1 MTMSVTPAGRTT
13 RATVEPAA
21 IPEQR
26 RVLAVLVTAQILS
39 GAGMAAGITV
49 GALLAEEML
58 GTTGLAGLPAALFT
72 SGAALGAMAIGRL
85 SQRWG
90 RRPGLALGYAT
101 AATGSVGV
109 VVAGTVD
116 SVPLLFLSLVLYG
129 AGSATNL
136 LARYAGADLAPPER
150 RGRAVSRVLL
160 ATTFGAVLGPNLVG
174 VTGDL
179 AHSWAMP
186 RLVGPFLLA
195 AVAYALGGCVLA
207 GWLRPDPL
215 RLARELAERRA
226 ASETGDMT
234 GEGAA
239 GPETLPAAGP
249 VMGEDAGGRSAPGV
263 LTGATVMVVG
273 QLVMIAIMTMTPVH
287 MTGHGHSTQA
297 AGLVIA
303 LHVGAMFLPSPLS
316 GLLVDRVGRLRV
328 AAVGSAVLLSAG
340 LLAALASPHS
350 LPALATALV
359 LLGLGWNL
367 GLVSA
372 TAIITDAVPLD
383 SRAATQGLVDVGVAI
398 AGTTGGLASGLVVAG
413 SGYGCLAAG
422 GGILSLTVIPVL
434 ALTTRPR
441 PRPRT

>member
-1 MTMSVTPAGRTT
+1 MSVTPAGRTA
-13 RATVEPAA
+13 RASAEPDAVHA
-21 IPEQR
+21 QR
-26 RVLAVLVTAQILS
+26 RALTVLVTAQILS

-49 GALLAEEML
+49 GALLAEDML

-72 SGAALGAMAIGRL
+72 AGAAVGAMAIGRL

-101 AATGSVGV
+101 AAAGSLGV
-109 VVAGTVD
+109 VVAGTAD

-136 LARYAGADLAPPER
+136 LARYAGADLAPPDR
-150 RGRAVSRVLL
+150 RGRAVSTVLL

-195 AVAYALGGCVLA
+195 AVAYTLGSCVLA

-215 RLARELAERRA
+215 LLARELAARKA
-226 ASETGDMT
+226 ASDGGGATEAGT
-234 GEGAA
+234 AA
-239 GPETLPAAGP
+239 GPAVVPAP
-249 VMGEDAGGRSAPGV
+249 GERTAPGV
-263 LTGATVMVVG
+263 VTGATVMVIG

-287 MTGHGHSTQA
+287 MKDHGHSTQA

-316 GLLVDRVGRLRV
+316 GYLVDRVGRLRV
-328 AAVGSAVLLSAG
+328 AAAGSAVLLSAG
-340 LLAALASPHS
+340 LVAAFASPHS
-350 LPALATALV
+350 MPALATALV

-372 TAIITDAVPLD
+372 TAIITDAVPLER
-383 SRAATQGLVDVGVAI
+383 RAAVQGLVDVGVAI

-413 SGYGCLAAG
+413 GGYGYLAAG
-422 GGILSLTVIPVL
+422 GGILALTVIPVL
-434 ALTTRPR
+434 ALATQPR
-441 PRPRT
+441 PAPRT

>member
-1 MTMSVTPAGRTT
+1 MSVTPAGRTA
-13 RATVEPAA
+13 RASAEPDAVRA
-21 IPEQR
+21 QR
-26 RVLAVLVTAQILS
+26 RALTVLVTAQILS

-49 GALLAEEML
+49 GALLAEDML

-72 SGAALGAMAIGRL
+72 AGAAVGAMAIGRL

-101 AATGSVGV
+101 AAAGSLGV
-109 VVAGTVD
+109 VVAGTAD

-136 LARYAGADLAPPER
+136 LARYAGADLAPPDR
-150 RGRAVSRVLL
+150 RGRAVSTVLL

-179 AHSWAMP
+179 AHSWDMP

-195 AVAYALGGCVLA
+195 AVAYTLGSGVLA

-215 RLARELAERRA
+215 LLARELAAREA
-226 ASETGDMT
+226 ASDSDGATEAGS
-234 GEGAA
+234 AA
-239 GPETLPAAGP
+239 GPAVVPAD
-249 VMGEDAGGRSAPGV
+249 GERTAPGV
-263 LTGATVMVVG
+263 VTGATVMVIG

-287 MTGHGHSTQA
+287 MKDHGHSTQA

-316 GLLVDRVGRLRV
+316 GYLVDRVGRLRV
-328 AAVGSAVLLSAG
+328 AAAGSAVLLSAG
-340 LLAALASPHS
+340 LVAAFASPHS
-350 LPALATALV
+350 MPALATALV

-372 TAIITDAVPLD
+372 TAIITDAVPLER
-383 SRAATQGLVDVGVAI
+383 RAAVQGLVDVGVAI

-413 SGYGCLAAG
+413 GGYGYLAAG
-422 GGILSLTVIPVL
+422 GGILALTVIPVL
-434 ALTTRPR
+434 ALATQPR
-441 PRPRT
+441 PAPRT

>member
-1 MTMSVTPAGRTT
+1 MSVTPAGRTA
-13 RATVEPAA
+13 RASAEPDAVRA
-21 IPEQR
+21 QR
-26 RVLAVLVTAQILS
+26 RALTVLVTAQILS

-49 GALLAEEML
+49 GALLAEDML

-72 SGAALGAMAIGRL
+72 AGAAVGAMAIGRL

-101 AATGSVGV
+101 AAAGSLGV
-109 VVAGTVD
+109 VVAGTAD

-136 LARYAGADLAPPER
+136 LARYAGADLAPPDR
-150 RGRAVSRVLL
+150 RGRAVSTVLL

-195 AVAYALGGCVLA
+195 AVAYTLGSGVLA

-215 RLARELAERRA
+215 LLARELAAREA
-226 ASETGDMT
+226 ASDSGGATE
-234 GEGAA
+234 EGSAA
-239 GPETLPAAGP
+239 GPAVVPTD
-249 VMGEDAGGRSAPGV
+249 GERTAPGV
-263 LTGATVMVVG
+263 VTGATVMVIG

-287 MTGHGHSTQA
+287 MKDHGHSTQA

-316 GLLVDRVGRLRV
+316 GYLVDRVGRLRV
-328 AAVGSAVLLSAG
+328 AAAGSAVLLSAG
-340 LLAALASPHS
+340 LVAAFASPHS
-350 LPALATALV
+350 MPALATALV

-372 TAIITDAVPLD
+372 TAIITDAVLLER
-383 SRAATQGLVDVGVAI
+383 RAAVQGLVDVGVAI

-413 SGYGCLAAG
+413 GGYGYLAAG
-422 GGILSLTVIPVL
+422 GGILALTVIPVL
-434 ALTTRPR
+434 ALATQPR
-441 PRPRT
+441 PAPRT

>member
-1 MTMSVTPAGRTT
+1 MTMSVTPAGRTA
-13 RATVEPAA
+13 RASAEPDAVRA
-21 IPEQR
+21 QR
-26 RVLAVLVTAQILS
+26 RALTVLVTAQILS

-49 GALLAEEML
+49 GALLAEDML

-72 SGAALGAMAIGRL
+72 AGAAVGAMAIGRL

-101 AATGSVGV
+101 AAAGSLGV
-109 VVAGTVD
+109 VVAGTAD

-136 LARYAGADLAPPER
+136 LARYAGADLAPPDR
-150 RGRAVSRVLL
+150 RGRAVSTVLL

-195 AVAYALGGCVLA
+195 AVAYTLGSCVLA

-215 RLARELAERRA
+215 LLARDLAAREA
-226 ASETGDMT
+226 ASDGGGATEAGTATGPAVVPAD
-234 GEGAA
+234 GER
-239 GPETLPAAGP
+239 T
-249 VMGEDAGGRSAPGV
+249 APGV
-263 LTGATVMVVG
+263 VTGATVMVIG

-287 MTGHGHSTQA
+287 MKDHGHSTQA

-316 GLLVDRVGRLRV
+316 GYLVDRVGRLRV
-328 AAVGSAVLLSAG
+328 AAAGSAVLLSAG
-340 LLAALASPHS
+340 LVAAFASPHS
-350 LPALATALV
+350 MAALATALV

-372 TAIITDAVPLD
+372 TAIITDAVPLER
-383 SRAATQGLVDVGVAI
+383 RAAVQGLVDVGVAI

-413 SGYGCLAAG
+413 GGYGYLAAG
-422 GGILSLTVIPVL
+422 GGILALTVIPVL
-434 ALTTRPR
+434 ALATQPR
-441 PRPRT
+441 PAPRT

>member
-1 MTMSVTPAGRTT
+1 MTMSVTPAGRTA
-13 RATVEPAA
+13 RASAEPDAVHA
-21 IPEQR
+21 QR
-26 RVLAVLVTAQILS
+26 RALTVLVTAQILS

-49 GALLAEEML
+49 GALLAEDML

-72 SGAALGAMAIGRL
+72 AGAAVGAMAIGRL

-101 AATGSVGV
+101 AAAGSLGV
-109 VVAGTVD
+109 VVAGTAD

-136 LARYAGADLAPPER
+136 LARYAGADLAPPDR
-150 RGRAVSRVLL
+150 RGRAVSTVLL

-195 AVAYALGGCVLA
+195 AVAYTLGSCVLA

-215 RLARELAERRA
+215 LLARELAARKA
-226 ASETGDMT
+226 ASDGGGATEAGT
-234 GEGAA
+234 AA
-239 GPETLPAAGP
+239 GPAVVPAP
-249 VMGEDAGGRSAPGV
+249 GERTAPGV
-263 LTGATVMVVG
+263 VTGATVMVIG

-287 MTGHGHSTQA
+287 MKDHGHSTQA

-316 GLLVDRVGRLRV
+316 GYLVDRVGRLRV
-328 AAVGSAVLLSAG
+328 AAAGSAVLLSAG
-340 LLAALASPHS
+340 LVAAFASPHS
-350 LPALATALV
+350 MPALATALV

-372 TAIITDAVPLD
+372 TAIITDAVPLER
-383 SRAATQGLVDVGVAI
+383 RAAVQGLVDVGVAI

-413 SGYGCLAAG
+413 GGYGYLAAG
-422 GGILSLTVIPVL
+422 GGILALTVIPVL
-434 ALTTRPR
+434 ALATQPR
-441 PRPRT
+441 PAPRT